1 MMAAFSF
8 LQESP
13 WRAACHI
20 GFLLSLLRFV
30 LALPCLALFSLG
42 AFFLLLLW
50 LRRLPPP
57 ANCVAF
63 FHPQCDSGAGGER
76 VLWSLVAHEL
86 RKCTQ
91 GRQNAQTSN
100 AAEARVRPH
109 GDGRGRTGEAGQD
122 TPVAEGSRE
131 DEQAFP
137 VCGDAASCPTRRFVA
152 VYVRHDSPWLESL
165 EPVDL
170 PDVRLGCQFS
180 GRCVSSWLLRV
191 ESALLHFLSVLLS
204 LILGIRFHRPRVGYA
219 VTAGS
224 RPAQDLFAS
233 FLVDLDP
240 LLSSEDQQPKT
251 PRKWTAR
258 PATVETEAE
267 RPKSLSLPR
276 HTETLGGL
284 PSSSLSLE
292 ASEGKADVS
301 SLDCALPSPLVLV
314 PVRFSTWLLPCCY
327 PFWSLLCQGIAGG
340 LAAMEVLLLGVAPSL
355 FIDTV
360 GLPAASFVIAVL
372 QRWQHF
378 SLDWRSAGDSQGTV
392 QRGSAATERVCRAVE
407 TKRSDATVECR
418 APRFTRLRVY
428 IHYPFVRACLLEAA
442 ERNYADARKA
452 WARTEA
458 PAVTA
463 SSEGGEETD
472 LLAERQKQDERETH
486 MPVPR
491 APGLLLLFLGRGTAF
506 LRLVYYRFVTW
517 AYVWCLRFAFNGNQ
531 LSRKASLKGVKGASG
546 VERDSGSAGATRDR
560 ETDELASFSC
570 CNSSWTRREIHKLVD
585 HERWRSSGDD
595 ERGACCRHGDPE
607 SSEECFHVP
616 VAFPPCQP
624 QRNMEKKASMTLSKT
639 PLSRRPPRIMS
650 IAQFRPEK
658 RHTFQVGIFKEM
670 CRVYGHL
677 LPGQTH
683 LVVAGMV
690 KNKFDANTVQEVCSL
705 AYQRRASQQSPVE
718 RGLGSVPAGKA
729 SSRREAFTCP
739 ASVAGLF
746 PAHNEEGWRALPSSN
761 ETAREVGSHDS
772 AAAREAL
779 EPRDLGQEEASL
791 WWRETASRGGAILI
805 SSRGFQWVASAA
817 AAGAAIDSHLA
828 DVALRRRDN
837 KPVDSAE
844 LRKQEVDFW
853 GEHVFLLVN
862 AEFAILNQMA
872 ETAKVGLHTMAEEHF
887 GIAVVQLLCAGC
899 CVVAHNSGG
908 PRDDILVAKWGEK
921 SEESAT
927 AESSQ
932 TAAPHALALTCR
944 GEYGFLCSDETEF
957 AATIAAVLSETT
969 DSCRHFLPDSRNA
982 AGTQVPLSADAGA
995 ESLRDRSNKPLS
1007 RDLWSAEMATRAL
1020 ESAHTRF
1027 LDDEDFGFLAA
1038 NVLHL
1043 R

>member
-1 MMAAFSF
+1 MMAALSFS
-8 LQESP
+8 QESP

-20 GFLLSLLRFV
+20 GLFLSLLRFV

-42 AFFLLLLW
+42 TFFLLLLW

-63 FHPQCDSGAGGER
+63 FHPQCDAGAGGER

-91 GRQNAQTSN
+91 GHQNAETRN
-100 AAEARVRPH
+100 AAEARVRPP

-122 TPVAEGSRE
+122 NPVAEGRRE

-137 VCGDAASCPTRRFVA
+137 VCGDAGSCPTRRFVA

-170 PDVRLGCQFS
+170 PDVRLGFQFS
-180 GRCVSSWLLRV
+180 GRSVSSWLLSV

-204 LILGIRFHRPRVGYA
+204 LILGTRFHRPRVGYA

-233 FLVDLDP
+233 FSVDLDP
-240 LLSSEDQQPKT
+240 LLSPEDQQPKP

-258 PATVETEAE
+258 PATVETKAE
-267 RPKSLSLPR
+267 RSKSPSLAC
-276 HTETLGGL
+276 HTETRGGL

-292 ASEGKADVS
+292 ASEGKANVS

-314 PVRFSTWLLPCCY
+314 PVRSSTWLLPCCY
-327 PFWSLLCQGIAGG
+327 PFCSLLCQGIAGG
-340 LAAMEVLLLGVAPSL
+340 LAAIEVLLLGVAPSL

-360 GLPAASFVIAVL
+360 GFPAVSFVIAVL
-372 QRWQHF
+372 QRWQRF
-378 SLDWRSAGDSQGTV
+378 SLNWRSAGDSQDTV
-392 QRGSAATERVCRAVE
+392 QRGSSATSRVCGAAE
-407 TKRSDATVECR
+407 MKGSDAAVDCR

-442 ERNYADARKA
+442 ERNYAVTRKA
-452 WARTEA
+452 WGRTEA
-458 PAVTA
+458 PAATA
-463 SSEGGEETD
+463 SSEGGKETD
-472 LLAERQKQDERETH
+472 LLAERQTQDERETH
-486 MPVPR
+486 KPVPR
-491 APGLLLLFLGRGTAF
+491 APRLLLFLGRGTAF
-506 LRLVYYRFVTW
+506 LRLAYYRFVTS

-531 LSRKASLKGVKGASG
+531 LSRKASVKDAKGAGS
-546 VERDSGSAGATRDR
+546 VERERGGAGVTRDR
-560 ETDELASFSC
+560 EADELASFSC
-570 CNSSWTRREIHKLVD
+570 CNSSWTRREIQKLVD
-585 HERWRSSGDD
+585 PGRWRSSGDD
-595 ERGACCRHGDPE
+595 ERGTCCRRGDPE
-607 SSEECFHVP
+607 SSEECFQVP

-624 QRNMEKKASMTLSKT
+624 QRNMEKKASMSLSKT

-658 RHTFQVGIFKEM
+658 RHTFQVRIFKEM
-670 CRVYGHL
+670 CRAYGHL

-690 KNKFDANTVQEVCSL
+690 KNKLDANIVQEVCSL
-705 AYQRRASQQSPVE
+705 AYQRRASQQSPGE

-729 SSRREAFTCP
+729 SSSLEAITGA
-739 ASVAGLF
+739 ASVAGLL
-746 PAHNEEGWRALPSSN
+746 PAHNEDGWRALPSTN
-761 ETAREVGSHDS
+761 ETAREVGSQDS

-791 WWRETASRGGAILI
+791 WWRQTASRGGAILI
-805 SSRGFQWVASAA
+805 SSRGFRWVASAA
-817 AAGAAIDSHLA
+817 AAGAVIESHLA

-837 KPVDSAE
+837 TQVDSGE

-862 AEFAILNQMA
+862 AEFAILDQMA

-908 PRDDILVAKWGEK
+908 PRDDILVAKRGEK
-921 SEESAT
+921 SEESANV
-927 AESSQ
+927 ESSQ
-932 TAAPHALALTCR
+932 VDAPHALALTCR

-982 AGTQVPLSADAGA
+982 AGTPMPLSADAVA
-995 ESLRDRSNKPLS
+995 ESLRDRSSRPLS

-1038 NVLHL
+1038 SVLHL
-1043 R
+1043 Q